1 MKEVYN
7 KSVTD
12 FKQPL
17 ITVKHSDGFIYLPP
31 EFCRIDGVPESIRAS
46 PAMRDCLAIC
56 RIDPNQK
63 MREIHDVV
71 GLLMQQQIFRDWNV
85 SINSAPIEM
94 RNQTI
99 LAEPMIF
106 KENQIIH
113 VNENVL
119 RRLKI

>member
-1 MKEVYN
+1 
-7 KSVTD
+7 
-12 FKQPL
+12 
-17 ITVKHSDGFIYLPP
+17 
-31 EFCRIDGVPESIRAS
+31 
-46 PAMRDCLAIC
+46 
-56 RIDPNQK
+56 

-113 VNENVL
+113 VN
-119 RRLKI
+119 

>member
-1 MKEVYN
+1 
-7 KSVTD
+7 
-12 FKQPL
+12 
-17 ITVKHSDGFIYLPP
+17 
-31 EFCRIDGVPESIRAS
+31 
-46 PAMRDCLAIC
+46 MRDCLAIC